1 MTDSLELL
9 AQLIREDN
17 GISSE
22 RALLWAQ
29 NQQRIVKA
37 LSEGRAIVTSRDG
50 NVAPK
55 YWTNSVFFTMRP
67 TIVYGPQGQGKSWL
81 CSYIILRAIIVN
93 PKWDF
98 YTNLPFFNF
107 DYPEELKDMALPNVY
122 LIRSMK
128 ELLEGIIRSR
138 RADRIPA
145 IILDEMDAEVD
156 SYSWQSQESQSWRI
170 FTQFQRHFFVK
181 GPILVY
187 HYAKHI
193 PGYLRNGGMGRV
205 VFLTY
210 RQGKYYVLAGF
221 TRPNK
226 LVVTGYTPPYA
237 SHGGYPF
244 TVNIDMRLLYRKL
257 EGVSPQKILDSMESS
272 LEESII
278 TDDKVEKKL
287 RETERAKAKEE
298 RHKKVISLKKMGLS
312 QIKIAETLHMSKR
325 DVKKI
330 LREIDIR
337 TNGTDGTEDG
347 AAEDSGTDKGN

>member
-107 DYPEELKDMALPNVY
+107 DYPEELKDMALPSVY

-278 TDDKVEKKL
+278 TDDKVEKRL
-287 RETERAKAKEE
+287 REIEESKAREE
-298 RHKKVISLKKMGLS
+298 RDGKIISLSEEGVS
-312 QIKIAETLHMSKR
+312 QRKIAEMFHMSLR
-325 DVKKI
+325 DVNQI
-330 LREIDIR
+330 LKENDI
-337 TNGTDGTEDG
+337 NADGNIGNDLGNTEDP
-347 AAEDSGTDKGN
+347 DTDKEK

>member
-22 RALLWAQ
+22 RALSWAQ

-107 DYPEELKDMALPNVY
+107 DYPEELKDMALPSVY

-287 RETERAKAKEE
+287 REIEESKAREE
-298 RHKKVISLKKMGLS
+298 RDGKIISLSEEGVS
-312 QIKIAETLHMSKR
+312 QRKIAEMFHMSLR
-325 DVKKI
+325 DVNQI
-330 LREIDIR
+330 LKENDI
-337 TNGTDGTEDG
+337 NADGNIGNDLGNTED
-347 AAEDSGTDKGN
+347 TDPDKEK

>member
-107 DYPEELKDMALPNVY
+107 DYPEELKDMALPSVY

-272 LEESII
+272 LAESII
-278 TDDKVEKKL
+278 TDEKVEKKL
-287 RETERAKAKEE
+287 REIEESKAREE
-298 RHKKVISLKKMGLS
+298 RDGKIISLSEEGVS
-312 QIKIAETLHMSKR
+312 QRKIAEMFHMSLR
-325 DVKKI
+325 DVNQI
-330 LREIDIR
+330 LKENDI
-337 TNGTDGTEDG
+337 NADGNIGNDLGNTED
-347 AAEDSGTDKGN
+347 TDPDKEK

>member
-278 TDDKVEKKL
+278 TDDKVEKRL
-287 RETERAKAKEE
+287 REIEESKAREE
-298 RHKKVISLKKMGLS
+298 RDGKIISLSEEGVS
-312 QIKIAETLHMSKR
+312 QRKIAEMFHMSLR
-325 DVKKI
+325 DVNQI
-330 LREIDIR
+330 LKENDI
-337 TNGTDGTEDG
+337 NTDGNIGNDLGNTEDP
-347 AAEDSGTDKGN
+347 DTDKEK

>member
-107 DYPEELKDMALPNVY
+107 DYPEELKDMALPSVY

-287 RETERAKAKEE
+287 REIEESKAREE
-298 RHKKVISLKKMGLS
+298 RDGKIISLSEEGVS
-312 QIKIAETLHMSKR
+312 QRKIAEMFHMSLR
-325 DVKKI
+325 DVNQI
-330 LREIDIR
+330 LKENDI
-337 TNGTDGTEDG
+337 NADGNIGNDLGNTED
-347 AAEDSGTDKGN
+347 TDPDKEK

>member
-287 RETERAKAKEE
+287 REIEESKAREE
-298 RHKKVISLKKMGLS
+298 RDGKIISLSEEGVS
-312 QIKIAETLHMSKR
+312 QRKIAEMFHMSLR
-325 DVKKI
+325 DVNQI
-330 LREIDIR
+330 LKENDI
-337 TNGTDGTEDG
+337 NADGNIGNDLGNTED
-347 AAEDSGTDKGN
+347 TDPDKEK

>member
-22 RALLWAQ
+22 RALSWAQ

-37 LSEGRAIVTSRDG
+37 LSEGRAKVTSRDG

-278 TDDKVEKKL
+278 TDDKVEKRL
-287 RETERAKAKEE
+287 REIEESKAREE
-298 RHKKVISLKKMGLS
+298 RDGKIISLSEEGVS
-312 QIKIAETLHMSKR
+312 QRKIAEMFHMSLR
-325 DVKKI
+325 DVNQI
-330 LREIDIR
+330 LKENDI
-337 TNGTDGTEDG
+337 NTDGNIGNDLGNTEDP
-347 AAEDSGTDKGN
+347 DTDKEK

>member
-107 DYPEELKDMALPNVY
+107 DYPEELKDMALPSVY

-278 TDDKVEKKL
+278 TDDKVEKRL
-287 RETERAKAKEE
+287 REIEESKAREE
-298 RHKKVISLKKMGLS
+298 RDGKIISLSEEGVS
-312 QIKIAETLHMSKR
+312 QRKIAEMFHMSLR
-325 DVKKI
+325 DVNQI
-330 LREIDIR
+330 LKENDI
-337 TNGTDGTEDG
+337 NADGNIGNDLGNTED
-347 AAEDSGTDKGN
+347 TDPDKEK